1 MEELSDSVVSGR
13 FRLFPE
19 LLCVKAEAD
28 PEELK
33 KTPKTVITF
42 LSLLGEQFSHTK
54 TLTHKA
60 T

>member
-19 LLCVKAEAD
+19 LLCVKTEAD

-33 KTPKTVITF
+33 KKKKKKKKK
-42 LSLLGEQFSHTK
+42 LSPS
-54 TLTHKA
+54 
-60 T
+60 

>member
-19 LLCVKAEAD
+19 LLCVKTEAD

-33 KTPKTVITF
+33 KNKKQKTKNKTPTVITF
-42 LSLLGEQFSHTK
+42 LSLK
-54 TLTHKA
+54 KA
-60 T
+60 IQS